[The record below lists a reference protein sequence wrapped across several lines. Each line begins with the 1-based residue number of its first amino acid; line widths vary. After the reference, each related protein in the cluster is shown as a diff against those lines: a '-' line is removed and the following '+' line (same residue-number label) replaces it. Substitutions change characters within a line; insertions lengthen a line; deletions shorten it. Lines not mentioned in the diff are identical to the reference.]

1 MEKATSKQSSLD
13 LQVTDA
19 GFSTKSASSVAGS
32 KRKKINDFA
41 LVRMYQDQNLRVS
54 DICASLGIS
63 PANMYSRL
71 HKMGIPT
78 RQKKSDKGKRL
89 NKQTI
94 SKIHSMRMMG
104 YSKYHIAKHLKIA
117 FATVQYHLLRAP
129 AEPIK
134 APVTAPIQATITM
147 TSPSVWSRIR
157 SWFN

>member
-1 MEKATSKQSSLD
+1 MEKATLKQSSLD

-19 GFSTKSASSVAGS
+19 GFSTRSASSVAGS
-32 KRKKINDFA
+32 KKRPRNDFA
-41 LVRMYQDQNLRVS
+41 LVRMYQDKNLRIS

-78 RQKKSDKGKRL
+78 RQSPSNKGKRL
-89 NKQTI
+89 TKQTI
-94 SKIHSMRMMG
+94 SKIHGMHMMG
-104 YSKYHIAKHLKIA
+104 YSKYHIAKHLNIA

-134 APVTAPIQATITM
+134 APVTTPVQQAKPVKTTF
-147 TSPSVWSRIR
+147 WSSIKG
-157 SWFN
+157 WFNS